1 MDITFIIFCFLFQ
14 HSFDLIICLFLK
26 PIYLKGEKYQLKGQI
41 SVESN
46 SPDGGYVLP
55 ENVIVNIFN
64 GEGILVDK
72 TTAVLTSSS
81 NDQTGNTVYEYSLW
95 ANLGE
100 KLTFV
105 PLDPR

>member
-1 MDITFIIFCFLFQ
+1 M
-14 HSFDLIICLFLK
+14 
-26 PIYLKGEKYQLKGQI
+26 
-41 SVESN
+41 
-46 SPDGGYVLP
+46 LP